1 MKKITY
7 VSPEAEF
14 VAISTEDVCTLSLTV
29 NDRTSEE
36 WGLTEEEAVEQGLI

>member
-14 VAISTEDVCTLSLTV
+14 VAISTEDVCTLSLTGE
-29 NDRTSEE
+29 DKADWELE
-36 WGLTEEEAVEQGLI
+36 DAEAQGLI